1 MNTIEFKIDG
11 IGHFISDNYLKVPIY
26 QRSYTWEKS
35 NVNDLLQDIKS
46 SYPNEYFIGTIV
58 VNAKDDGYLEIIDGQ
73 QRLATITIFF
83 TAMRNLMQQNNNEKR
98 ATVIE
103 NEYLF
108 KTDLRTENIE
118 AKLTLNN
125 NDNDFFIKE
134 IIEKSTYN
142 NIKTDRESHTKILG
156 ALESVSEFVKNE
168 YDLNSKSFEYLC
180 DLIIF
185 IKNDVKIIIVSVP
198 DEANAFTIFETLNDR
213 GLALSQTDLI
223 KNYLFNKSGSRL
235 SEAQEKWSKF
245 TGAIEAAESE
255 DEILQYIRYHWSSKN
270 GFTREKQLFKSVKD
284 KIINKNQTLT
294 LISEFE
300 QDAQSYLAILNPQH
314 SLWSDYSPNCKE
326 YISTFRELRLTQNK
340 PLLLAI
346 LKQFDKKDIEKALRL
361 VVSWSVRNLIAATV
375 GAGTLEHEFSNQAKL
390 INEGNIKNALDLKES
405 IKNFIPSDDQFKNSF
420 EISTVSKQYIA
431 RYYLSEI
438 EKSYRDTNEM
448 GPLNNPEKVN
458 LEHILPINYDIGSW
472 PQFNEDAHKSYYKR
486 IGNLTLMDKIMNSK
500 QKNEE
505 FDLKK
510 EFYEKS
516 EIVITKSLDEYDQW
530 TPEYIEQRQKDFAE
544 KAVNVWSLKI

>member
-58 VNAKDDGYLEIIDGQ
+58 VNDKDDYLEIIDGQ
-73 QRLATITIFF
+73 QRLASITIFF
-83 TAMRNLMQQNNNEKR
+83 TAIRNLMHQNNDEEG
-98 ATVIE
+98 AIEIE

-108 KTDLRTENIE
+108 KKDIRTRDKKP
-118 AKLTLNN
+118 KLTLNSK
-125 NDNDFFIKE
+125 DNDFFIKE
-134 IIEKSTYN
+134 IIEKSTYD

-168 YDLNSKSFEYLC
+168 YNLNSKSFEYLYN
-180 DLIIF
+180 LIDF

-223 KNYLFNKSGSRL
+223 KNYLFNKSGDRL
-235 SEAQEKWSKF
+235 DEAQEIWSKF

-255 DEILQYIRYHWSSKN
+255 NEILQYIRHHWSSKN
-270 GFTREKQLFKSVKD
+270 GFTREKQLFKNVKD
-284 KIINKNQTLT
+284 KTINKNQTLT

-326 YISTFRELRLTQNK
+326 YISTFRELKLTQNK

-346 LKQFDKKDIEKALRL
+346 LKQFDKKNVEKALKL
-361 VVSWSVRNLIAATV
+361 VVSWSVRNLITGIV
-375 GAGTLEHEFSNQAKL
+375 GAGTLEYEFSNQAKL
-390 INEGNIKNALDLKES
+390 INEGKIKNALDLKES
-405 IKNFIPSDDQFKNSF
+405 IKSFAPSDDQFKKSF
-420 EISTVSKQYIA
+420 EIATVSKQYIA

-438 EKSYRDTNEM
+438 EKSYRDTTEM

-458 LEHILPINYDIGSW
+458 LEHILPINYNLGSW
-472 PQFNEDAHKSYYKR
+472 PQFDEDAHKSYYKR
-486 IGNLTLMDKIMNSK
+486 IGNLTLMDKKMNSE

-505 FDLKK
+505 FELKK
-510 EFYEKS
+510 QIYEKS

-530 TPEYIEQRQKDFAE
+530 TPEYIEKRQKDFAE
-544 KAVNVWSLKI
+544 KAVNVWNLKI

>member
-1 MNTIEFKIDG
+1 MNKIEFEIDG
-11 IGHFISDNYLKVPIY
+11 IGHFISDKYLKVPTY

-46 SYPNEYFIGTIV
+46 SYPDEYFIGTIV
-58 VNAKDDGYLEIIDGQ
+58 VNDHDDYLEIIDGQ

-83 TAMRNLMQQNNNEKR
+83 TAIRNLMHQHDDEEG
-98 ATVIE
+98 AIE
-103 NEYLF
+103 IEQEYLF
-108 KTDLRTENIE
+108 KKDIRTRDKKP
-118 AKLTLNN
+118 KLTLND

-134 IIEKSTYN
+134 IIERYTDDY
-142 NIKTDRESHTKILG
+142 IKTDRESHTKILE
-156 ALESVSEFVKNE
+156 ALEIVGEFVKNN
-168 YDLNSKSFEYLC
+168 YDLNNKSFTNLY
-180 DLIIF
+180 DLIDF

-223 KNYLFNKSGSRL
+223 KNYLFNKSGDRL
-235 SEAQEKWSKF
+235 GEAQEKWSRF

-284 KIINKNQTLT
+284 RIINKNQTLT

-314 SLWSDYSPNCKE
+314 SLWGDYSPNCKE

-361 VVSWSVRNLIAATV
+361 VVSWSVRNLITGTV
-375 GAGTLEHEFSNQAKL
+375 GAGTLEYEFSNQAKL
-390 INEGNIKNALDLKES
+390 INEGKIKNALDLKES
-405 IKNFIPSDDQFKNSF
+405 IKNLIPSNDQFKKSF
-420 EISTVSKQYIA
+420 EIATVSKNYIA

-458 LEHILPINYDIGSW
+458 LEHILPINYNLGSW
-472 PQFNEDAHKSYYKR
+472 PQFDEDAHKSYYKR
-486 IGNLTLMDKIMNSK
+486 IGNLTLMDKRMNSE

-505 FDLKK
+505 FELKK
-510 EFYEKS
+510 QFYEKS
-516 EIVITKSLDEYDQW
+516 EIVITKSLAKYSQW

>member
-1 MNTIEFKIDG
+1 MNKIEFEIDG
-11 IGHFISDNYLKVPIY
+11 IGHFISDKYLKVPTY

-46 SYPNEYFIGTIV
+46 SYPDEYFIGTIV
-58 VNAKDDGYLEIIDGQ
+58 VNDNDDYLEIIDGQ

-83 TAMRNLMQQNNNEKR
+83 TAIRNLMHQHDDEEG
-98 ATVIE
+98 AIE
-103 NEYLF
+103 IEQEYLF
-108 KTDLRTENIE
+108 KKDIRTRDKKP
-118 AKLTLNN
+118 KLTLND

-134 IIEKSTYN
+134 IIERYTDDY
-142 NIKTDRESHTKILG
+142 IKTDRESHTKILE
-156 ALESVSEFVKNE
+156 ALKIVGEFVKND
-168 YDLNSKSFEYLC
+168 YDLNNKSFTNLY
-180 DLIIF
+180 DLIDF

-223 KNYLFNKSGSRL
+223 KNYLFNKSGDRL
-235 SEAQEKWSKF
+235 SEAQEKWSRF
-245 TGAIEAAESE
+245 TGAMEAAESE

-361 VVSWSVRNLIAATV
+361 VVSWSVRNLITGTV
-375 GAGTLEHEFSNQAKL
+375 GAGTLEYEFSNQAKL
-390 INEGNIKNALDLKES
+390 INEGKIKNALDLKES
-405 IKNFIPSDDQFKNSF
+405 IKNLIPSNDQFKKSF
-420 EISTVSKQYIA
+420 EIATVSKNYIA

-438 EKSYRDTNEM
+438 EKSYRGTPEVE
-448 GPLNNPEKVN
+448 PLKNPEKVN
-458 LEHILPINYDIGSW
+458 LEHVLPINYELGSW

-510 EFYEKS
+510 EFYKKS
-516 EIVITKSLDEYDQW
+516 EIIITKSLDEYGQW
-530 TPEYIEQRQKDFAE
+530 IPEYIEQRQKDFAE
-544 KAVNVWSLKI
+544 KAVNVWGLKI